1 MTKNSKKP
9 HLLKETLSDNDV
21 LANVHLHLPPP
32 LTIHCHSIK
41 RQFWQ
46 RECKS
51 MADGSHWS
59 NQWLK
64 MFIIF
69 ANEKWDTS
77 LFRCAS
83 GAWMF
88 CINLWWNEAG
98 IIWTQDW
105 FLRYNQKF
113 LCPITPFS
121 SLLQHLMVYKFPHFY
136 LLEQASALCKSIISL
151 SNLHSLMWW
160 SLGTRRNFLSSAKR
174 ALLKNSYFWYQ
185 ILWNQSDLHFDW
197 QQTLTKQGRQKTII

>member
-1 MTKNSKKP
+1 
-9 HLLKETLSDNDV
+9 
-21 LANVHLHLPPP
+21 
-32 LTIHCHSIK
+32 
-41 RQFWQ
+41 
-46 RECKS
+46 

-77 LFRCAS
+77 LFRCAR

-174 ALLKNSYFWYQ
+174 VLLKNSIFDTRFYETNLTCILTGNRLLQNKVDKKQLYRSYLNWSGKARFKTCSHLSLPPHQLTLAIQ
-185 ILWNQSDLHFDW
+185 IYSLVWN
-197 QQTLTKQGRQKTII
+197 